1 MDEDKFR
8 IYDDEESKKLKSD
21 MKNVLENINSLVNK
35 FMKSYDSNKK
45 LQKEMKEMIY
55 QGKLFH
61 NKKKLQIFNSIVKTS
76 SETVDQNEIEEAKK
90 NCLMRQKRAD
100 EMEQVKEFVQGKYL
114 NALPASQSE
123 DIKNKKALH
132 FKEEIIENG
141 SNSNTEKKETK
152 NKNNLNINNNLNIK
166 NETNDHNSNNKNILF
181 KPKFDLLIDEE
192 ENDNQY
198 SIKGDCYINKFINS
212 KKENDNKNSN
222 LSENTNKGKSNENDD
237 DIKIEF
243 LGKKH
248 KIEHNNNYQNDNSKE
263 NKKINKKQKNETTND
278 KPNILRSEIIFQS
291 CYICKAKFNTSNI
304 HSYYTNLCKSCGD
317 FNYSFR
323 TLEMD
328 LTGRIAVVTGGRV
341 KIGYYIVL
349 KLLSYGCTVIATTRF
364 PKDSLVKFK
373 QEPDYEKFKDRLI
386 IYPIDF
392 RIFESTERFV
402 KYLEE
407 NYPYIDILINNAA
420 QTVRRT
426 TSYYKYLLQIES
438 APLPQEEESKIIKND
453 FIYNPENMLGAV
465 SSNPDSSALQILL
478 GSKKSKNKGLS
489 NINFKNEKNLP
500 LSVIASQ
507 IKIMNEKETSSVT
520 MMGGDGQPIDFSKEK
535 SSWNME
541 LDEIPFQEFTEV
553 QIINTWTPY
562 YLCVKLKPLMEKSP
576 FNDKYIVNVS
586 SVEGIF
592 NHFKRTTH
600 PHTNMA
606 KAALNMM
613 TRTCGR
619 YYKQHGIYMTGVD
632 TGWVSPMNEFN
643 HLFDNKNS
651 KAFEKEY
658 VNIPLDE
665 LDGAMRC
672 IHPIIEGVMKKNYI
686 YGYLLKDYKITNW

>member
-1 MDEDKFR
+1 MDEDNFKL
-8 IYDDEESKKLKSD
+8 YNDEESKKLKSD
-21 MKNVLENINSLVNK
+21 MKNILENINSLVNK
-35 FMKSYDSNKK
+35 FIKSYDSNKK

-61 NKKKLQIFNSIVKTS
+61 NKKKLQIFNGIVKS
-76 SETVDQNEIEEAKK
+76 ASECVDQKEIEEAKK
-90 NCLMRQKRAD
+90 SCIMRKKKED
-100 EMEQVKEFVQGKYL
+100 EMDQVKTFIECAKI
-114 NALPASQSE
+114 NALPE
-123 DIKNKKALH
+123 DQITKKALDY
-132 FKEEIIENG
+132 KEEKMNIERKINNSNNEKIIENG
-141 SNSNTEKKETK
+141 IDRIDQVNSLNGNDSKKNIIFKPIFNNFDDDVESSEK
-152 NKNNLNINNNLNIK
+152 NKI
-166 NETNDHNSNNKNILF
+166 T
-181 KPKFDLLIDEE
+181 
-192 ENDNQY
+192 
-198 SIKGDCYINKFINS
+198 GDCYINKFL
-212 KKENDNKNSN
+212 NKNKN
-222 LSENTNKGKSNENDD
+222 EINVHCTFENQIEKDQIKDTNTNND

-248 KIEHNNNYQNDNSKE
+248 KIDHKNNFNNLNNKNLLN
-263 NKKINKKQKNETTND
+263 NKKKNDAFQEINHN
-278 KPNILRSEIIFQS
+278 LRSEIIFQS

-304 HSYYTNLCKSCGD
+304 HNYYTNLCKSCGD
-317 FNYSFR
+317 FNYSYR
-323 TLEMD
+323 ILQLD

-364 PKDSLVKFK
+364 PKDSLLKFK
-373 QEPDYEKFKDRLI
+373 QEPDYEKFKERLI

-402 KYLEE
+402 KYLSE
-407 NYPYIDILINNAA
+407 NFSHIDILINNAA
-420 QTVRRT
+420 QTIRRS

-438 APLPQEEESKIIKND
+438 APISKEEEKKIIKND
-453 FIYNPENMLGAV
+453 FIYLPDNMLGDGTV
-465 SSNPDSSALQILL
+465 VSNPDTFALESVFQKGVKGKNNI
-478 GSKKSKNKGLS
+478 SNKK
-489 NINFKNEKNLP
+489 FKNEKNLP

-507 IKIMNEKETSSVT
+507 IKIMNEKEEPSATI
-520 MMGGDGQPIDFSKEK
+520 MGGDGQPIDFSQEK

-553 QIINTWTPY
+553 QIINAWTPY

-576 FNDKYIVNVS
+576 YLDRYIVNVS

-619 YYKQHGIYMTGVD
+619 YYKQFGIYMSGVD

-643 HLFDNKNS
+643 LMFDKNNS